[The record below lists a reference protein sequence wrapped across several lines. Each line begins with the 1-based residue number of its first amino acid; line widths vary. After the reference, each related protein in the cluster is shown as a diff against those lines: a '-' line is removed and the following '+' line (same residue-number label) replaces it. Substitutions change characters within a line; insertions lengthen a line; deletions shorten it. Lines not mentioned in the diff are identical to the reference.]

1 MSKIDVANKLEQREV
16 KRKQS
21 VVRALMS
28 NEPIELVERQIDTN
42 TVAETVKEQT
52 KPQKGR
58 PADPNREKKER
69 KSLAILPSIYDDA
82 AKISYVDRTSVS
94 EIVSILLEGYIEQ
107 NRAKLAEYDRLKK

>member
-1 MSKIDVANKLEQREV
+1 MSKEDIANKLEQREA

-21 VVRALMS
+21 VVKAFIS
-28 NEPIELVERQIDTN
+28 DETVEPVTGQIDIGTA
-42 TVAETVKEQT
+42 VETPQEK

-82 AKISYVDRTSVS
+82 AKIAFVERTSVS
-94 EIVSILLEGYIEQ
+94 EIVSSLLEGYIEQ
-107 NRAKLAEYDRLKK
+107 NRTKLAEYDRLKK